1 VPTAPV
7 EAYIPK
13 TARSILIY
21 IVGSSGAEVEVT
33 VGADDFSDNREKPDA
48 IVHKSRGGMAYA
60 VTAGEM
66 PDART
71 GSLTIPFLTEN
82 RTTTVSI
89 LDAMLCQ
96 GAWANES
103 TAKTGGTAGDPY
115 IEGDLLPT
123 VTMRRVVRGA
133 APDGGDMVYTYPKT
147 HFRPSESVA
156 IEGNTISMEWSCY
169 GTVTQTGP
177 A

>member
-1 VPTAPV
+1 MPPATT
-7 EAYIPK
+7 EAMIPK
-13 TARSILIY
+13 TARSLKLYLI
-21 IVGSSGAEVEVT
+21 GASGATVEIEA
-33 VGADDFSDNREKPDA
+33 GADDFTDNREKPEA
-48 IVHKSRGGMAYA
+48 VTHKSRGGKAYA
-60 VTAGEM
+60 VTAGEE

-71 GSLTIPFLTEN
+71 GSLTIPFFSEG
-82 RTTTVSI
+82 RTSTVSI
-89 LDAMLCQ
+89 LDAALCQ

-123 VTMRRVVRGA
+123 VTMRRVIVGA

-169 GTVTQTGP
+169 GTVSMTGP
-177 A
+177 T

>member
-1 VPTAPV
+1 MPTAPV
-7 EAYIPK
+7 EAYIPT

>member
-1 VPTAPV
+1 VPT
-7 EAYIPK
+7 EAFIPK
-13 TARSILIY
+13 TARSLLIY
-21 IVGSSGAEVEVT
+21 LTGVTGAEVEVA

-48 IVHKSRGGMAYA
+48 VVHKTRGGMPYA
-60 VTAGEM
+60 VTAGDM

-71 GSLTIPFLTEN
+71 GSLTIPFFSEN
-82 RTTTVSI
+82 RTTTTSI
-89 LDAMLCQ
+89 LDAMLCK
-96 GAWANES
+96 GAWAAES

-123 VTMRRVVRGA
+123 VTMRRVIKGA
-133 APDGGDMVYTYPKT
+133 APDGGDMTYTYPKT

-169 GTVTQTGP
+169 GTVTESGP
-177 A
+177 V